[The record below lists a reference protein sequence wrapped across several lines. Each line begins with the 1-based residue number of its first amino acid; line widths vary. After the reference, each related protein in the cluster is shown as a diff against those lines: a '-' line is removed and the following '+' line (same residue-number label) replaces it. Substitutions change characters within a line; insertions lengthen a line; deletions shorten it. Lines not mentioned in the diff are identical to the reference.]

1 MLETLT
7 RNWWVLA
14 ARGAISVVFGLLA
27 LAWPGLTVL
36 ALVLLFGAYAL
47 VDGVLE
53 LYAALFN
60 RSRTGGRR
68 AWLAVEGLV
77 GVLAAIAAFV
87 WPQITALA
95 LLYLIAAWALVT
107 GVAEISAAIRLRQ
120 EIQGEWLLALSGL
133 LSILFAVLAF
143 VYPRAGALAVIWLIA
158 TYAIVFG
165 VVLLALAFRL
175 RRYHAQAVPR
185 RATSATV

>member
-1 MLETLT
+1 MLEILT

-14 ARGAISVVFGLLA
+14 VRGGIAVVFGVLA

-36 ALVLLFGAYAL
+36 ALVLLFGAYAF

-60 RSRTGGRR
+60 RRRTGGQR
-68 AWLAVEGLV
+68 AWLAVEGVV
-77 GVLAAIAAFV
+77 GVLAAIAAFM

-95 LLYLIAAWALVT
+95 LLYLIAAWALIT

-120 EIQGEWLLALSGL
+120 EIQGEWLLALSGV

-143 VYPRAGALAVIWLIA
+143 VFPRAGALAVIWLIA

-165 VVLLALAFRL
+165 LVLLALALRI
-175 RRYHAQAVPR
+175 RRYHAASVPQ
-185 RATSATV
+185 RATSATA